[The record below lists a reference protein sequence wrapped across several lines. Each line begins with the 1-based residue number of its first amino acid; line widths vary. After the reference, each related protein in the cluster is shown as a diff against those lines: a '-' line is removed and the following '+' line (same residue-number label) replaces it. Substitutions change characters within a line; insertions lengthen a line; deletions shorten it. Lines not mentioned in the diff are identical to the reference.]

1 MLTKSQPQK
10 KQKLMLVQ
18 DNQNSIDLLFQYCK
32 DINKWPET
40 WEIDKKDIKIGEAI
54 LEQFKLFLIDRI
66 KKGRAKKTIKSHGN
80 YLWALGGELIRA
92 VNEDTSQ
99 RRLSGRNLILK
110 HINDSG
116 GPYWRHAVSE
126 ADDAQYDSVCK
137 QLFKFMTNI
146 G

>member
-1 MLTKSQPQK
+1 MLEKSQSQK
-10 KQKLMLVQ
+10 KQKCPSASDNQTSTDLLVQ
-18 DNQNSIDLLFQYCK
+18 YFK
-32 DINKWPET
+32 DINEWPET
-40 WEIDKKDIKIGEAI
+40 WEIDKNDIKIGGAI

-66 KKGRAKKTIKSHGN
+66 EKGRAKKTIKSHGN
-80 YLWALGGELIRA
+80 YLWVLGGELIRA
-92 VNEDTSQ
+92 VNEDISQ

-146 G
+146 K